1 MTPEYRI
8 NTEKRI
14 KEYFDKFDD
23 IQDIINI
30 KCEKTFEDLGT
41 VVNVWN
47 VKTKSESFWV
57 VEGGSAP
64 MNLYPQSAYYFSA
77 DEAYSFHMGITQRL
91 HK

>member
-57 VEGGSAP
+57 VEGGICTYEFISAKC
-64 MNLYPQSAYYFSA
+64 LLFFSRRSIFFP
-77 DEAYSFHMGITQRL
+77 YGNNT
-91 HK
+91 KTT

>member
-30 KCEKTFEDLGT
+30 
-41 VVNVWN
+41 
-47 VKTKSESFWV
+47 TKVSH
-57 VEGGSAP
+57 P
-64 MNLYPQSAYYFSA
+64 LK
-77 DEAYSFHMGITQRL
+77 H
-91 HK
+91 